1 MPEKYTYIL
10 VDLMCMLFPFACSF
24 HSKINFHK
32 QWRNF
37 VAPCLMASF
46 FFLVWDILF
55 TKAGIWGFNSRY
67 TLGIDLSHLPI
78 EEYLFFICIPYACVF
93 TYFCISIFWDLSR
106 YNKTATGATWVFIL
120 FLAITVAFYL
130 HQLYTSVTF
139 SLLAI
144 FLLFVVLS
152 KRTFLPSFYVS
163 FLVILIPFFISNGIL
178 TGTGLSE
185 PVVRY
190 NDRYNTGMRILTI
203 PVEDFFYG
211 MLLMLINITGFD
223 YLASRN
229 KRTLLKKH
237 T

>member
-1 MPEKYTYIL
+1 MPVFLLTSVFLYFGIYLGITKRLPERHGFLFFFWQLLLHFTYI
-10 VDLMCMLFPFACSF
+10 
-24 HSKINFHK
+24 NF
-32 QWRNF
+32 
-37 VAPCLMASF
+37 
-46 FFLVWDILF
+46 
-55 TKAGIWGFNSRY
+55 
-67 TLGIDLSHLPI
+67 TL
-78 EEYLFFICIPYACVF
+78 
-93 TYFCISIFWDLSR
+93 
-106 YNKTATGATWVFIL
+106 
-120 FLAITVAFYL
+120 
-130 HQLYTSVTF
+130 
-139 SLLAI
+139 LLAI